1 MSESPSA
8 RAARATRAHLS
19 QFSDEDLAYHES
31 GHAVVHHLHG
41 GTIRR
46 LSIDRDDPR
55 RGCQPAPRPAS
66 PRPAA
71 PPSSATTAD
80 PKQALADRLALLVG
94 GEVAATLHGTPDDV
108 VTAGG
113 RVDHD
118 AALRAAA
125 EAGFDPEQARA
136 MIDAEWHRVRDR
148 LRDPA
153 AWRLVDRLAQALLQQ
168 KTLEEAQI
176 TALLTR

>member
-8 RAARATRAHLS
+8 RAARATRTHLS
-19 QFSDEDLAYHES
+19 QFSDEDMAYHEA

-41 GTIRR
+41 GVVRR
-46 LSIDRDDPR
+46 LGIDREDPR
-55 RGCQPAPRPAS
+55 RGCETAPRPSS
-66 PRPAA
+66 P
-71 PPSSATTAD
+71 PPSATRAD
-80 PKQALADRLALLVG
+80 PKQALVDRLALLVG
-94 GEVAATLHGTPDDV
+94 GEVAATLHGTPADL

-125 EAGFDPEQARA
+125 EAGIDPEQARA
-136 MIDAEWHRVRDR
+136 MIDAEWQRVRDR

-153 AWRLVDRLAQALLQQ
+153 AWRLVERLAQALLRQ
-168 KTLEEAQI
+168 KTLEEAEI
-176 TALLTR
+176 AALLTQ

>member
-46 LSIDRDDPR
+46 LSIDREDPR
-55 RGCQPAPRPAS
+55 RGCQPAPRPS
-66 PRPAA
+66 S
-71 PPSSATTAD
+71 PPSSATSAD
-80 PKQALADRLALLVG
+80 PTQALTDRLAVLVG
-94 GEVAATLHGTPDDV
+94 GEVAATLHGTPDDI

-125 EAGFDPEQARA
+125 GAGIDPEQARA
-136 MIDAEWHRVRDR
+136 MIDAEWHRVRDQ

-153 AWRLVDRLAQALLQQ
+153 AWRLVERLAQALLQQ

>member
-1 MSESPSA
+1 M
-8 RAARATRAHLS
+8 
-19 QFSDEDLAYHES
+19 AYHEV
-31 GHAVVHHLHG
+31 GHAVVHHLNG

-46 LSIDRDDPR
+46 LSIDREDPR
-55 RGCQPAPRPAS
+55 RGCETAPRPSS
-66 PRPAA
+66 PR
-71 PPSSATTAD
+71 SSATSGD
-80 PKQALADRLALLVG
+80 PKQALADRFAVLVG
-94 GEVAATLHGTPDDV
+94 GEVAATLHGTPDDL

-125 EAGFDPEQARA
+125 GAGIAPEQARA
-136 MIDAEWHRVRDR
+136 MIDAEWQRVRDR

-153 AWRLVDRLAQALLQQ
+153 AWRLVERLAQALVRQ

-176 TALLTR
+176 TALLTQ